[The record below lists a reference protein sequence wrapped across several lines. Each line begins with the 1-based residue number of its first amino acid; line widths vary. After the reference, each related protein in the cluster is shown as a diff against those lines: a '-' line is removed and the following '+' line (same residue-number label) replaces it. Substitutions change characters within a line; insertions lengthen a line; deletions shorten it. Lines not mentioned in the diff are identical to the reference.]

1 MKKII
6 LIDGNALVHRAF
18 HALPPLQTKTG
29 ELTNAVYGFSS
40 ILLKILKEQKPDY
53 IVATFDLATPT
64 FRHLEYKEYKATRV
78 KGPQELYDQ
87 MARVK
92 EVLRAFNIPIFEK
105 EGFEADDVL
114 GTLVKKLVSKKDLEI
129 IIASGD
135 LDTLQLV
142 APNVKIFTFKKGFQ
156 DNVFYDEEAVKSRYG
171 LLPRQMVDFKG
182 LKGDPSDNIPGVPGV
197 GDKTASEL
205 LGQFDS
211 LENLYE
217 NLPKVKNEK
226 LRAKLAEFKDQAFF
240 SKGLATI
247 RKTVPLDFKLADC
260 QTHDFNPDNVKKLFN
275 ELEFYRLIDRLPQA
289 NDKKP
294 DEKKIEAVVAPAKD
308 VYAEIEKLYKEG
320 IFSKKVYE
328 MEKELAPIIDKMSR
342 QGIKMDLGQLKEIA
356 RKVSLRIG
364 ELEKAIWENAGKN
377 FNINSSQQ
385 LSQVLFEELKIET
398 KSLKKT
404 PGRVIS
410 TAAPELE
417 KLKGAHPIIEFI
429 QEYRE
434 LAKLKNTY
442 LDTLPEL
449 VDKKTGRLHTTFDQL
464 GTVTGRLSSKNP
476 NLQNIP
482 VKTDFGKEVR
492 KAFVT
497 EKNQVLLCAD
507 YSQLELRIAA
517 VLSNDKTMI
526 QAFVD
531 GKDIHTTTAV
541 QVFNVNEKDVDSAM
555 RRAAKILNFGII
567 YGMSVSSFAQSA
579 KIEKSKA
586 KQFVEEYFNDF
597 SGLADY
603 IKTTKERATKDG
615 YVETLLGRR
624 RYIPEINSSAWALR
638 GSGERMAVNAPIQG
652 TAADIVKLAMI
663 AVNSIKGARLLL
675 QVHDE
680 LIFEVDKDMVKQIAP
695 LIKQAMEG
703 VIQLAVPLTVEISS
717 GKSWGDQT
725 ELGI

>member
-18 HALPPLQTKTG
+18 HALPPLQTKKG

-40 ILLKILKEQKPDY
+40 VLLKILKEQKPDY
-53 IVATFDLATPT
+53 VVATFDLAAPT
-64 FRHLEYKEYKATRV
+64 FRHLEYKDYKATRV

-87 MARVK
+87 IGRVK
-92 EVLRAFNIPIFEK
+92 EVLRAFNIPIFEQA
-105 EGFEADDVL
+105 GFEADDVL
-114 GTLVKKLVSKKDLEI
+114 GTLVKKLSSKKDLEI

-142 APNVKIFTFKKGFQ
+142 GPQVKIYTFKKGFQ
-156 DNVFYDEEAVKSRYG
+156 DNIFYDETAIKNRYG
-171 LLPRQMVDFKG
+171 LLPGQMVDFKG

-197 GDKTASEL
+197 GDKTAGEL
-205 LGQFDS
+205 LKQFDS
-211 LENLYE
+211 LEDLYN

-247 RKTVPLDFKLADC
+247 RKTVPLDFKLSDC
-260 QTHDFNPDNVKKLFN
+260 QTHDFDPNKVKKLFE
-275 ELEFYRLIDRLPQA
+275 ELEFYRLIDRLPSIVGGTK
-289 NDKKP
+289 DKK
-294 DEKKIEAVVAPAKD
+294 DENELSSVKD
-308 VYAEIEKLYKEG
+308 VYGEIEKLYKEG
-320 IFSKKVYE
+320 IFPKKVYE
-328 MEKELAPIIDKMSR
+328 MEKELVPIIDKMSQ
-342 QGIKMDLGQLKEIA
+342 QGIKIDLDQLKAIG

-364 ELEKAIWENAGKN
+364 KLEKAIWSNAGKN

-398 KSLKKT
+398 KTLKKT

-417 KLKGAHPIIEFI
+417 KLKGVHPIIEDI
-429 QEYRE
+429 VQYRE

-442 LDTLPEL
+442 LDTLPDL

-482 VKTDFGKEVR
+482 VKTDLGREIR
-492 KAFVT
+492 KAFVA
-497 EKNQVLLCAD
+497 EKNRVLLCAD
-507 YSQLELRIAA
+507 YSQLELRVAA
-517 VLSNDKTMI
+517 VLANDQTMI
-526 QAFVD
+526 KAFVA
-531 GKDIHTTTAV
+531 GKDIHTTTAA
-541 QVFNVNEKDVDSAM
+541 QVFNVDESEVDGAM

-579 KIEKSKA
+579 KIDKSQA
-586 KQFVEEYFNDF
+586 RQFVEEYFNDF

-603 IKTTKERATKDG
+603 IKEIKAKAAQNG
-615 YVETLLGRR
+615 FVETLLGRR

-638 GSGERMAVNAPIQG
+638 GAGERMAINAPIQG

-663 AVNSIKGARLLL
+663 AVSGIKEARLLL

-680 LIFEVDKDMVKQIAP
+680 LIFEVDKSSVKQVAAI
-695 LIKQAMEG
+695 IKKSMEG
-703 VIQLAVPLTVEISS
+703 VIHLSVPLTVKISS
-717 GKSWGDQT
+717 GQSWDEQMT
-725 ELGI
+725 LAV